1 MEKQNIS
8 FYGYNDGKAIEIY
21 NCINLFLPTVI
32 AIVVS
37 LVFSLLSYFFRN
49 PYLLVIWII
58 PVILFLEYILCI
70 SVTGYNDRVFLAGT
84 KKKHSFIVDNGT
96 LIRDGKPMKT
106 DGIKVYAFKSFVFFI
121 TKKTYYRIPNE
132 EFVGISREEF
142 LSFMKMFLLILLLEF
157 HILKMKQNYYLI

>member
-32 AIVVS
+32 SVILSLVVS
-37 LVFSLLSYFFRN
+37 LFSYLFHN
-49 PYLLVIWII
+49 PYLLVIWIL
-58 PVILFLEYILCI
+58 PAILFLTYILCI
-70 SVTGYNDRVFLAGT
+70 SVTGYNDRVFLAGA
-84 KKKHSFIVDNGT
+84 KKRHSFIVDNGT

-106 DGIKVYAFKSFVFFI
+106 DGIRVYAFKSFVFLI

-142 LSFMKMFLLILLLEF
+142 LSFTKCG
-157 HILKMKQNYYLI
+157 N

>member
-32 AIVVS
+32 SVILS
-37 LVFSLLSYFFRN
+37 LVLSLFSYFFHN
-49 PYLLVIWII
+49 PYILVIWIL
-58 PVILFLEYILCI
+58 PAILFLTYILCI
-70 SVTGYNDRVFLAGT
+70 SISGYNDRVFLSGA
-84 KKKHSFIVDNGT
+84 KKRHSFIVDNES

-106 DGIKVYAFKSFVFFI
+106 DGIKIYTFRKFVFLI

-142 LSFMKMFLLILLLEF
+142 LSFMNV
-157 HILKMKQNYYLI
+157 KQ

>member
-1 MEKQNIS
+1 MKNCNIS

-32 AIVVS
+32 AIIVS
-37 LVFSLLSYFFRN
+37 LVLSLLSYFQSN

-58 PVILFLEYILCI
+58 PVILILAYILCI

-84 KKKHSFIVDNGT
+84 KKRHSFIIDNGT

-106 DGIKVYAFKSFVFFI
+106 DGIKIYTFKNFVFLI

-142 LSFMKMFLLILLLEF
+142 LSNMKV
-157 HILKMKQNYYLI
+157 KQCLW

>member
-32 AIVVS
+32 SIMVS
-37 LVFSLLSYFFRN
+37 LVLSLLSYFLHN

-58 PVILFLEYILCI
+58 PVILLLTYILCI
-70 SVTGYNDRVFLAGT
+70 SVTSYNDRVFLAGA
-84 KKKHSFIVDNGT
+84 KKRHSFIVDNGT
-96 LIRDGKPMKT
+96 LTRDGKPMNT
-106 DGIKVYAFKSFVFFI
+106 DGIKIYSFKNFVFLI
-121 TKKTYYRIPNE
+121 TKKSYYRIPNE

-142 LSFMKMFLLILLLEF
+142 LSFMKA
-157 HILKMKQNYYLI
+157 KK

>member
-1 MEKQNIS
+1 MERKNIS

-32 AIVVS
+32 AIIVS
-37 LVFSLLSYFFRN
+37 LVLSLLSYFWSN

-58 PVILFLEYILCI
+58 PVILILAYILCI
-70 SVTGYNDRVFLAGT
+70 SVTGYNDRVFLADT
-84 KKKHSFIVDNGT
+84 KKRHSFIVDNGI

-106 DGIKVYAFKSFVFFI
+106 AGIKVYAFKSFVFLI

-132 EFVGISREEF
+132 EFVGISRKEF
-142 LSFMKMFLLILLLEF
+142 LRFIKCG
-157 HILKMKQNYYLI
+157 N

>member
-32 AIVVS
+32 SVILSLVVS
-37 LVFSLLSYFFRN
+37 LFSYLFRI
-49 PYLLVIWII
+49 PYLLVIWIL
-58 PVILFLEYILCI
+58 PAILFLTYILCI
-70 SVTGYNDRVFLAGT
+70 SVTGYNDRVFLAGA
-84 KKKHSFIVDNGT
+84 KKRHSFIVDNGT

-106 DGIKVYAFKSFVFFI
+106 DRIRVYAFKSFVFLI

-132 EFVGISREEF
+132 EFVGISRKEF
-142 LSFMKMFLLILLLEF
+142 LSFTKCG
-157 HILKMKQNYYLI
+157 N

>member
-21 NCINLFLPTVI
+21 NCINLFLPTAISVI
-32 AIVVS
+32 LA
-37 LVFSLLSYFFRN
+37 LVFSLFAYLFRN
-49 PYLLVIWII
+49 PYLLVIWIL
-58 PVILFLEYILCI
+58 PAILFLTYILCI

-84 KKKHSFIVDNGT
+84 KKRHSFIVDNGT

-106 DGIKVYAFKSFVFFI
+106 EGIRVYAFKSFVFLI

-142 LSFMKMFLLILLLEF
+142 LSFTKCG
-157 HILKMKQNYYLI
+157 N

>member
-1 MEKQNIS
+1 MEKKNIS

-32 AIVVS
+32 SIIVSVI
-37 LVFSLLSYFFRN
+37 FSLLSYFYCN
-49 PYLLVIWII
+49 PYLLAIWII
-58 PVILFLEYILCI
+58 PVILFFAYILCI
-70 SVTGYNDRVFLAGT
+70 SMTGYNDRVFLAGT
-84 KKKHSFIVDNGT
+84 KKRHSFIVDNGT

-106 DGIKVYAFKSFVFFI
+106 EGIKGYAFKSFVFFI

-142 LSFMKMFLLILLLEF
+142 LSFMK
-157 HILKMKQNYYLI
+157 NSN

>member
-1 MEKQNIS
+1 MEKKNIS

-37 LVFSLLSYFFRN
+37 LVLSLLSYFFRN

-70 SVTGYNDRVFLAGT
+70 SVTSYNDRVYLTGA
-84 KKKHSFIVDNGT
+84 KKRHSFIVDNGS
-96 LIRDGKPMKT
+96 LIRDGKPMKI
-106 DGIKVYAFKSFVFFI
+106 DGIKLYTFKNFVFLI

-142 LSFMKMFLLILLLEF
+142 LNFMKV
-157 HILKMKQNYYLI
+157 KN